1 MKTITEDGDYTFHHL
16 ETEEDIEQDL
26 DLVKVAFADDEAYHI
41 VRRLIDHHPYM
52 GLKDHFTMRWKG
64 RVVASL
70 NLIPQTWSVGGV
82 SLKVAEMGCVATHP
96 EHRRR
101 GLQRRLAD
109 EYHRRLLDDGYDL
122 SVIEGI
128 PYFYRQFG
136 YEYAIPLNEETT
148 IELARVP
155 HYEPELTI
163 RPFAEDDIGE
173 AMRLLEHTQRRCLV
187 HCERDENIWRMQ
199 EETGW
204 TGGSRFKG
212 YAIERNGEMIA
223 YFRLEENPK
232 SSRITIL
239 EASEADEPSIRAML
253 GFTRERGEELSL
265 GILASKDSHGSP
277 LTERLV
283 ALGAVRNRPYAWQIR
298 IVDHLALFEKMEP
311 LLERRLA
318 MSEHRRLTD
327 VIDLN
332 LYRFTIRMSFDGG
345 EIERIERIE
354 EGRGNEVRLNPYTLP
369 QLVLGHRSID
379 ELQAIYP
386 DVFAST
392 TRRPIIDALF
402 PKATS
407 YIHYC
412 Y

>member
-16 ETEEDIEQDL
+16 ETDEDIEQDL
-26 DLVKVAFADDEAYHI
+26 DLMKVAFADDEAYHI

-52 GLKDHFTMRWKG
+52 GLKDHFTMKCMG

-82 SLKVAEMGCVATHP
+82 YLKVAEMGCVATHP

-101 GLQRRLAD
+101 GLQRRLAM
-109 EYHRRLLDDGYDL
+109 EYHRRLLDEGYDL

-148 IELARVP
+148 IDLASVP
-155 HYEPELTI
+155 FYETELTI
-163 RPFAEDDIGE
+163 RPFAKDDISE
-173 AMRLLEHTQRRCLV
+173 AMRLLKHTQHRYLV
-187 HCERDENIWRMQ
+187 HSERDENIWKMH

-253 GFTRERGEELSL
+253 GFAKERGQELGL
-265 GILASKDSHGSP
+265 GILASRDSHWSP

-283 ALGAVRNRPYAWQIR
+283 ALGAIKNHPYAWQVR
-298 IVDHLALFEKMEP
+298 IVDHLAIFSKMEP
-311 LLERRLA
+311 LLEQRLA
-318 MSEHRRLTD
+318 GSPYRGLTD
-327 VIDLN
+327 TIDLN
-332 LYRFTIRMSFDGG
+332 LYRFTIRMSFEGG
-345 EIERIERIE
+345 KIECMERIE
-354 EGRGNEVRLNPYTLP
+354 EGKGNEVRLNPYTLP
-369 QLVLGHRSID
+369 QLILGHRGV
-379 ELQAIYP
+379 EEMQAIYP
-386 DVFAST
+386 DVFASP
-392 TRRPIIDALF
+392 TRRPIIESLF
-402 PKATS
+402 PKGTS